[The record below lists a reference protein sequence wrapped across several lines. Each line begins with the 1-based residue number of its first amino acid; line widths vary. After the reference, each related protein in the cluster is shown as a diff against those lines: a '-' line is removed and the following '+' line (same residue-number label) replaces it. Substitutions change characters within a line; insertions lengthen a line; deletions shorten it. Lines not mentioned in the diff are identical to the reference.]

1 MARVDGPGDPR
12 ADDEV
17 ATPER
22 DNEKK
27 EGDDLGERADRLG
40 PAHPSDPRHVMDGTR
55 PQKVSDSDDSAARD
69 RKVDRNDAKRV
80 TDADNQSPDDEHEER
95 DKYVAAALA
104 DAHKAGL
111 ATDREYVIDVKRR
124 IWTADRSEMHG
135 EIVRDLYAKADG
147 VPCEGQAILA
157 GGLPG
162 AGKTSVLGG
171 VAGIDRSRYLMINP
185 DDIKEEMA
193 KRGMIPDIKG
203 LSPMEASDLAHE
215 ESSDVAKRLAI
226 RAYADKKN
234 VIWDVTMSSVASTQR
249 RITDLKSEGYEHVEG
264 IFVDIPVDV
273 SVLRAE
279 NRHREGQD
287 QYAAGRGLG
296 GRYLPPARIQSLAD
310 EKFGSVNRAVFEQVK
325 PEFNRWRIYDNSVDG
340 SPARLAEDSARGH
353 HESEEGR

>member
-1 MARVDGPGDPR
+1 MAGVARPSDSRV
-12 ADDEV
+12 DDEV
-17 ATPER
+17 PAPEEAT
-22 DNEKK
+22 EKK
-27 EGDDLGERADRLG
+27 LGDDLGERAERLG
-40 PAHPSDPRHVMDGTR
+40 PAHPSDPRHIADRTR
-55 PQKVSDSDDSAARD
+55 PGNSPDSDDSAAPD
-69 RKVDRNDAKRV
+69 RGVDRTDAKRM
-80 TDADNQSPDDEHEER
+80 TDPDGGSPDYEHAER

-104 DAHKAGL
+104 DAHRAGL

-147 VPCEGQAILA
+147 VPCEGKAILA

-185 DDIKEEMA
+185 DDIKEELA
-193 KRGMIPDIKG
+193 KRGMVPEIKG

-234 VIWDVTMSSVASTQR
+234 VIWDVTMSSLASTQR

-264 IFVDIPVDV
+264 IFVAIPVDV
-273 SVLRAE
+273 SVQRAE

-287 QYAAGRGLG
+287 QCAAGHGLG
-296 GRYLPPARIQSLAD
+296 GRYLPPDRIQSLAD
-310 EKFGSVNRAVFEQVK
+310 EKFGSINRAVFEQVK

-340 SPARLAEDSARGH
+340 SPARLAEDSVRGH